1 MDFTFFLSLSHLQVL
16 IPLPDPLRFPEQDLG
31 PLLGQRQRDGQIA
44 LLVYQLD
51 FFHLEE
57 KRTRREIMRGRRRN
71 GGGGNVV
78 VRIPA
83 RDSFFYL
90 SGSLPLIGL
99 DFISVF
105 GGTPRGL
112 AQMTS
117 AERGEKGGCS
127 KSYSR
132 KRGYMDLVLTRGE
145 GCPKSQK
152 FS

>member
-1 MDFTFFLSLSHLQVL
+1 MSSYGFLPV
-16 IPLPDPLRFPEQDLG
+16 
-31 PLLGQRQRDGQIA
+31 
-44 LLVYQLD
+44 
-51 FFHLEE
+51 
-57 KRTRREIMRGRRRN
+57 T
-71 GGGGNVV
+71 
-78 VRIPA
+78 
-83 RDSFFYL
+83 FFYL
-90 SGSLPLIGL
+90 SGSLLLIGL

-145 GCPKSQK
+145 GCQLTS
-152 FS
+152 FVNGTAAGF